1 MLTRRHI
8 RLKIMQIIYALKIS
22 DFEYTKQT
30 EKNLLDSIDSMYD
43 LYLILIS
50 LLVELLKKAE
60 NKFLISKQKI
70 LTDNKSHFDNQKII
84 KNQFLNYLKLNE
96 VFNQEIRKRSLDVWE
111 IDFKYVDLIY
121 DQLIKS
127 DFYSEYL
134 TSIELS
140 FKNDKDFVSR
150 LYKDVIVKD
159 EKLYSY
165 LEDKNINWVDDL
177 PLVNTIILKL
187 INKSKKVNLKKYLL
201 PKLYKDSK
209 DKLFAKKLLKTTL
222 ENYSKYNKEISK
234 KTKNWDSERIAK
246 LDYIMLNMAVCELVE
261 FKTIPIKVTLN
272 EYIEISK
279 EYSTPKSNIFINGV
293 LDSIVKDFTKKRKI
307 IKEGRGLH
315 E

>member
-1 MLTRRHI
+1 M
-8 RLKIMQIIYALKIS
+8 
-22 DFEYTKQT
+22 
-30 EKNLLDSIDSMYD
+30 
-43 LYLILIS
+43 
-50 LLVELLKKAE
+50 
-60 NKFLISKQKI
+60 
-70 LTDNKSHFDNQKII
+70 
-84 KNQFLNYLKLNE
+84 
-96 VFNQEIRKRSLDVWE
+96 
-111 IDFKYVDLIY
+111 
-121 DQLIKS
+121 
-127 DFYSEYL
+127 

-209 DKLFAKKLLKTTL
+209 DKLFAKKLLKMTL

>member
-209 DKLFAKKLLKTTL
+209 DKLFAKKLLKMTL

>member
-22 DFEYTKQT
+22 NFEYTKET
-30 EKNLLDSIDSMYD
+30 EKNLLESIDCMYD

-50 LLVELLKKAE
+50 LLIEILKKAE
-60 NKFLISKQKI
+60 NKFLISKEQL
-70 LTDNKSHFDNQKII
+70 LTDNNNHFYNEKII
-84 KNQFLNYLKLNE
+84 KNQLLNYFKTNELFGQELK
-96 VFNQEIRKRSLDVWE
+96 KRSLNVWE
-111 IDFKYVDLIY
+111 LDFKYVDLIF
-121 DQLIKS
+121 DKLVKS
-127 DFYSEYL
+127 DFYYKYL
-134 TSIELS
+134 ESTDLS
-140 FKNDKDFVSR
+140 FKDDKDFVST
-150 LYKDVIVKD
+150 LYKDIIVSD

-187 INKSKKVNLKKYLL
+187 INKSKKTNSKKYLL
-201 PKLYKDSK
+201 PKLYKDNQ
-209 DKLFAKKLLKTTL
+209 DKIFAKKLLKTTL
-222 ENYSKYNKEISK
+222 DNYNKYNKEISK

-279 EYSTPKSNIFINGV
+279 EYSTPKSNIFINGI
-293 LDSIVKDFTKKRKI
+293 LDSIVKDFIAKRKI
-307 IKEGRGLH
+307 IKQGRGLH

>member
-96 VFNQEIRKRSLDVWE
+96 VFNQEIRNRSLDVWE

>member
-70 LTDNKSHFDNQKII
+70 LTHNKSHFDNQKII

>member
-1 MLTRRHI
+1 
-8 RLKIMQIIYALKIS
+8 MQIIYALKIS

-209 DKLFAKKLLKTTL
+209 DKLFAKKLLKMTL

>member
-1 MLTRRHI
+1 
-8 RLKIMQIIYALKIS
+8 MQIIYALKIS

>member
-22 DFEYTKQT
+22 NFEYTKET
-30 EKNLLDSIDSMYD
+30 EKNLLESIDYMYD

-50 LLVELLKKAE
+50 LLIEILKKAE
-60 NKFLISKQKI
+60 NKFLISKEQL
-70 LTDNKSHFDNQKII
+70 LTDNNNHFYNEKII
-84 KNQFLNYLKLNE
+84 KNQLLNYFKTNELFGQELK
-96 VFNQEIRKRSLDVWE
+96 KRSLNVWE
-111 IDFKYVDLIY
+111 LDFKYVDLIF
-121 DQLIKS
+121 DKLIKS
-127 DFYSEYL
+127 DFYYKYL
-134 TSIELS
+134 ESTDLS
-140 FKNDKDFVSR
+140 FKDDKDFVST
-150 LYKDVIVKD
+150 LYKDIIVSD

-187 INKSKKVNLKKYLL
+187 INKSKKTNSKKYLL
-201 PKLYKDSK
+201 PKLYKDNQ
-209 DKLFAKKLLKTTL
+209 DKIFAKKLLKTTL
-222 ENYSKYNKEISK
+222 DNYNKYNKEISK

-279 EYSTPKSNIFINGV
+279 EYSTPKSNIFINGI
-293 LDSIVKDFTKKRKI
+293 LDSIVKDFIAKHKI
-307 IKEGRGLH
+307 IKQGRGLH

>member
-22 DFEYTKQT
+22 DFEYTKET

-60 NKFLISKQKI
+60 TKFLISKQKL
-70 LTDNKSHFDNQKII
+70 LTDNNNHFDNQKII
-84 KNQFLNYLKLNE
+84 KNQLLNYFKTNSL
-96 VFNQEIRKRSLDVWE
+96 FNQEIKNRSLNVWE
-111 IDFKYVDLIY
+111 VDFKYVDLIY

-134 TSIELS
+134 TSSELS
-140 FKNDKDFVSR
+140 FKNDKNFVSK
-150 LYKDVIVKD
+150 LYKDIIVND

-187 INKSKKVNLKKYLL
+187 INKSKKVNTKKYLL
-201 PKLYKDSK
+201 PKLYKDSQ
-209 DKLFAKKLLKTTL
+209 DKMFAKKLLKTTL

-246 LDYIMLNMAVCELVE
+246 LDYIMLNMAVCELIE

-293 LDSIVKDFTKKRKI
+293 LDSIVKDFTEKRKI